1 TTPKRRS
8 NIHRPNMVINL
19 SADLTIANPTTQK
32 KLCVSKH
39 SDKFRQNLGAA
50 SKDPASNRARRL

>member
-1 TTPKRRS
+1 
-8 NIHRPNMVINL
+8 MVINL
-19 SADLTIANPTTQK
+19 SADLTIANPTQK

-39 SDKFRQNLGAA
+39 SDKFRQNLGGA